1 MECVQSLPLNSS
13 NILIN
18 GELALDITLQ
28 GTWVVEIGAVIFG
41 LVEWKDVYNNYVV
54 VGMFIHAN
62 CNAVAA
68 HCMHEHRPRVYSTR
82 AWSHGIFHN
91 ILK

>member
-18 GELALDITLQ
+18 GGLALDITLQ

-41 LVEWKDVYNNYVV
+41 LVKWKDNYVG

-68 HCMHEHRPRVYSTR
+68 HCMSTDHTCVYSTR

-91 ILK
+91 ILE